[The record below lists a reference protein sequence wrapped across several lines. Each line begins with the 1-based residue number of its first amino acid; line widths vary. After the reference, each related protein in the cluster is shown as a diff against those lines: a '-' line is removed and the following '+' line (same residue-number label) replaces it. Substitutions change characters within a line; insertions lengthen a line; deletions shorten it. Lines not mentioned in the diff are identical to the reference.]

1 MLAKFNH
8 LPKIEMNEHEET
20 HDPATWFL
28 TSSISD
34 GDFCMALIWQNNPG
48 SLSLSLSLYNPGGVH
63 DFASKKISTCKSFKR
78 LSPHVELT
86 TSQGANKNSFFPS

>member
-1 MLAKFNH
+1 MMC
-8 LPKIEMNEHEET
+8 KI
-20 HDPATWFL
+20 D
-28 TSSISD
+28 
-34 GDFCMALIWQNNPG
+34 QV
-48 SLSLSLSLYNPGGVH
+48 LSLSLYNPGGVH